1 MNRMPFR
8 YLWPVLLTTAV
19 LLGLCTVTAVLLFRH
34 RAGMSET
41 LRENIVSRRAAAD
54 LEEDLLT
61 LHGLLRDRVEGVGSL
76 HDQIRVHLDEIDRYA
91 DRDDEKRLADAVRD
105 SYERYERAWRGRPQ
119 PTNPGHA
126 EAVARLVRLVQ
137 TELRPRCAQLREYN
151 TRRIEESAE
160 EHRQGLRWLAWGMVL
175 VGSAGAAGGLVLGY
189 GASRALSRAVRRLQ
203 VNIRDAAGKLSRAL
217 PEIVVTEVGD
227 LEGLQEQIQGLV
239 GRIEQVVRK
248 LQQRE
253 HEVLRAEQLA
263 AVGQLAAGVAHEI
276 RNPLTSIKMLVQAG
290 REAGSSGL
298 PPEDL
303 EVIEREVRRM
313 ERSLKTFLDFARP
326 PKPVREEVNLAD
338 VIERT
343 LGLIRGRAAK
353 QHVGVRFD
361 YPSGGVRY
369 VGDGEQLQ
377 QVLVNLVLNALDA
390 MPVGGTLEV
399 QLQRAADGRVEVA
412 VLDTGPG
419 IPDWMGDKLFQP
431 FVSSKETGLGLG
443 LVTSRRIVEDHAG
456 TIAGGNRPG
465 GGAAFVVRLPAQR
478 VTA

>member
-34 RAGMSET
+34 RAGMSEA

-61 LHGLLRDRVEGVGSL
+61 LNGLLKRQVEDVGSV
-76 HDQIRVHLDEIDRYA
+76 HDQIRFHLGEIDRYA
-91 DRDDEKRLADAVRD
+91 DRAEEKEKADAVRE
-105 SYERYERAWRGRPQ
+105 SYVRYEQAWRERQTTPDRE
-119 PTNPGHA
+119 
-126 EAVARLVRLVQ
+126 EAVGRLVGLVE
-137 TELRPRCAQLREYN
+137 TELRPRCAKLREYN
-151 TRRIEESAE
+151 TQRIEESAE
-160 EHRQGLRWLAWGMVL
+160 EHRQGLQWLAWGMVI
-175 VGSAGAAGGLVLGY
+175 VGAAGAGGGLVLGY

-203 VNIRDAAGKLSRAL
+203 VDIRDAAGKLGRAL

-227 LEGLQEQIQGLV
+227 LQGLQEQLQGLV
-239 GRIEQVVRK
+239 GQIEQVVRK

-276 RNPLTSIKMLVQAG
+276 RNPLTSVKMLVQAG
-290 REAGSSGL
+290 REAGPPGL

-326 PKPVREEVNLAD
+326 PKPVREEVDLAE
-338 VIERT
+338 VVEHT
-343 LGLIRGRAAK
+343 LGLVRGRAAK
-353 QHVGVRFD
+353 QRVGVRFD
-361 YPSGGVRY
+361 RPPGGVRY

-390 MPVGGTLEV
+390 MPAGGTLEV
-399 QLQRAADGRVEVA
+399 QLRCAADGRVEVA

-419 IPDWMGDKLFQP
+419 IPEAMAGKLFQP

-456 TIAGGNRPG
+456 TISGGNRPG
-465 GGAAFVVRLPAQR
+465 GGAAFVVKLPAQR

>member
-1 MNRMPFR
+1 MNRMPAR

-19 LLGLCTVTAVLLFRH
+19 LLGLCTVTAVLLFRQ
-34 RAGMSET
+34 RASMSES

-54 LEEDLLT
+54 LEEDLVA
-61 LHGLLRDRVEGVGSL
+61 LHGLLKERVEAVGSV
-76 HDQIRVHLDEIDRYA
+76 HERIRTHLGEIDRYA
-91 DRDDEKRLADAVRD
+91 DRDDEKELADAVRA
-105 SYERYERAWRGRPQ
+105 SYRRYEQAWRDLPPPPDPR
-119 PTNPGHA
+119 HA
-126 EAVARLVRLVQ
+126 DAVAALGGLVE
-137 TELRPRCAQLREYN
+137 TDLRPRCADLREYN
-151 TRRIEESAE
+151 SRRIEESAE
-160 EHRQGLRWLAWGMVL
+160 EHRRGLQWLAWGMVI
-175 VGSAGAAGGLVLGY
+175 VGVAGAAGGLVLGY

-203 VNIRDAAGKLSRAL
+203 VEIRDAAGKLGRAL

-227 LEGLQEQIQGLV
+227 LEGLQEQLQGLV
-239 GRIEQVVRK
+239 GQIEQVVRK

-290 REAGSSGL
+290 HEAGPSGL

-303 EVIEREVRRM
+303 EAIEREVRRM

-326 PKPVREEVNLAD
+326 PKPVREGIDLAD
-338 VIERT
+338 VVERT
-343 LGLIRGRAAK
+343 LGLVRGRADK
-353 QHVGVRFD
+353 QRVAVRFEH
-361 YPSGGVRY
+361 PPGGVRY

-390 MPVGGTLEV
+390 MPAGGRLEV
-399 QLQRAADGRVEVA
+399 QLRAAADGRVELA

-419 IPDWMGDKLFQP
+419 IADGMAGKLFQP

-456 TIAGGNRPG
+456 TIVGGNRPG